1 MSNLTEIT
9 IIVNDTKATKT
20 IVNQK
25 IDRILKPLEE
35 KLEAILNKTDA
46 LGKIAKEKLA
56 KYEDTSVS
64 STESRKSEQIL
75 SDLFAKSKL
84 LFFYSIDTSLSLLVL
99 KRINYLFFFNLVRF
113 SVSEIRQNRMES
125 KRILN
130 VNANP
135 CRKIQSSA
143 SKLRTNI
150 AELRKKI
157 QTAKRIASAM
167 PVCVLTSNFTDEV
180 CEINEFKNSIADR
193 NISYHYLLV

>member
-1 MSNLTEIT
+1 MF
-9 IIVNDTKATKT
+9 
-20 IVNQK
+20 
-25 IDRILKPLEE
+25 P
-35 KLEAILNKTDA
+35 
-46 LGKIAKEKLA
+46 
-56 KYEDTSVS
+56 
-64 STESRKSEQIL
+64 
-75 SDLFAKSKL
+75 
-84 LFFYSIDTSLSLLVL
+84 
-99 KRINYLFFFNLVRF
+99 F

-167 PVCVLTSNFTDEV
+167 PVCVLISNLTDAV
-180 CEINEFKNSIADR
+180 CEIKC
-193 NISYHYLLV
+193 